1 MPAKSKQQQKFM
13 GIVRSIQ
20 KGEAPA
26 GKFSKAAQ
34 KAAKSM
40 KKGSVRKYAK
50 TKHDDLPKKVKE
62 EKKRDYK
69 AEYKKFQSSSKMK
82 KYRAE
87 LNKYNRKKGTYG
99 NGDGKD
105 ASHKGGKIVGFEAQ
119 SKNRGR
125 AEKSRLKKESL
136 NEKEMSIKDAFQDLV
151 KDHGA
156 KKALDM
162 LADVLT
168 GGALA
173 AMDSKKVKA
182 FKKKLLKKVTTEAK
196 LNENPAAIA
205 AAQRMVV
212 QNKQGKKVSVNTAR
226 QSTYKEKDPS
236 AHRKA
241 KSLFQRIK
249 DRFSK
254 KESVNEQ
261 FFDAKGKFR
270 KYMDKVFKQ
279 AGIRVIKY
287 DPMKKNFYNGA
298 WGGFYTV
305 ESNNKVDI
313 GGRAVKRSSA
323 VLPVYISRIGQVE
336 LGVSA
341 GGFHLGKAGS
351 PQVLKNLKDFK
362 KTDLDESADVK
373 KYFVREN
380 LREMKDPQII
390 SKIRDVVKNRQNK
403 VLTDPVSKRKMRMD
417 GFTASAIIQVYDAI
431 NNTNKKKFSK
441 LSLPKMQQ
449 LAMKFIK

>member
-40 KKGSVRKYAK
+40 KKSSVRKYAK

-69 AEYKKFQSSSKMK
+69 AEYRKFQSSPKMK

-173 AMDSKKVKA
+173 TMDSKKVKA

-236 AHRKA
+236 THKKA